1 MRKQLLSLV
10 LFSVACAAAPA
21 MAGNDWHSDA
31 TYEYAQVIESRPV
44 YRQVSVSHPRE
55 QCWNERVRT
64 TDRRGS
70 GGSDTPALVSAVVG
84 GAIGNA
90 VGTNKSS
97 RRVGAVVGA
106 VLGHSIGRDIV
117 SANSRSGHGH
127 SRYHTVRHC
136 ETVDEYVHEERLVG
150 YDVRYRYEGRDYS
163 VRTDHDPGSRI
174 RVRVHVEP
182 VL

>member
-1 MRKQLLSLV
+1 MRKQLFFLV
-10 LFSVACAAAPA
+10 WLSVAWVAAGPA
-21 MAGNDWHSDA
+21 MAGNDRYEDA
-31 TYEYAQVIESRPV
+31 DYQYARVIESRPV
-44 YRQVSVSHPRE
+44 YREVRVSHPRE
-55 QCWNERVRT
+55 QCWNERVRE
-64 TDRRGS
+64 RGAS
-70 GGSDTPALVSAVVG
+70 RSRDSDTPALLSAVVG

-90 VGTNKSS
+90 VGNNKSS

-117 SANSRSGHGH
+117 SANSRPGH
-127 SRYHTVRHC
+127 SRYRTVRHC

>member
-1 MRKQLLSLV
+1 MKKQLLSLV
-10 LFSVACAAAPA
+10 WISLACMAAPA
-21 MAGNDWHSDA
+21 MAGNDRYGEASH
-31 TYEYAQVIESRPV
+31 EYARVIESRPV
-44 YRQVSVSHPRE
+44 YRQVSVSQPRE

-64 TDRRGS
+64 AANGRGN
-70 GGSDTPALVSAVVG
+70 GSDTPALVSAVVG

-106 VLGHSIGRDIV
+106 VLGHSVGRDIV
-117 SANSRSGHGH
+117 SANSRSDRP
-127 SRYHTVRHC
+127 RYRTVRHC

-150 YDVRYRYEGRDYS
+150 YDVRYRYEGREYS
-163 VRTDHDPGSRI
+163 VRTDRDPGERI

>member
-1 MRKQLLSLV
+1 MKKQLFSLV
-10 LFSVACAAAPA
+10 LFSMVWAAAPA
-21 MAGNDWHSDA
+21 IAGNDRHNEAAYD
-31 TYEYAQVIESRPV
+31 YAQVIESRPV

-64 TDRRGS
+64 TDRRRS

-97 RRVGAVVGA
+97 QRVGAVVGA

-117 SANSRSGHGH
+117 SSNSRSGE

-136 ETVDEYVHEERLVG
+136 ETVDEYVHEERLMG
-150 YDVRYRYEGRDYS
+150 YDVRYRYEGREYS
-163 VRTDHDPGSRI
+163 VRTDRDPGSRI

>member
-1 MRKQLLSLV
+1 MKKKQLFSLV
-10 LFSVACAAAPA
+10 LLCVAWAAAPA
-21 MAGNDWHSDA
+21 MAGSDRHGDA
-31 TYEYAQVIESRPV
+31 DYEYARVIESRPV

-55 QCWNERVRT
+55 QCWNERVRVA
-64 TDRRGS
+64 D
-70 GGSDTPALVSAVVG
+70 GGRSDNSDTPALVSAVVG

-97 RRVGAVVGA
+97 QRVGAVVGA

-117 SANSRSGHGH
+117 SANSRSSH
-127 SRYHTVRHC
+127 SRYRTVRHC

>member
-1 MRKQLLSLV
+1 MKKQLLSLV
-10 LFSVACAAAPA
+10 LISAALVVAPA
-21 MAGNDWHSDA
+21 MASDDRSRDSS
-31 TYEYAQVIESRPV
+31 YEYARVIESRPV
-44 YRQVSVSHPRE
+44 YQQVRVSHPRE
-55 QCWNERVRT
+55 ECWNERVRAA
-64 TDRRGS
+64 DRRRS

-90 VGTNKSS
+90 LGSNKSS
-97 RRVGAVVGA
+97 QRVGAVVGA

-117 SANSRSGHGH
+117 SANSRSDQ
-127 SRYHTVRHC
+127 SRYRTVRHC
-136 ETVDEYVHEERLVG
+136 ETVDEYIHEERLVG